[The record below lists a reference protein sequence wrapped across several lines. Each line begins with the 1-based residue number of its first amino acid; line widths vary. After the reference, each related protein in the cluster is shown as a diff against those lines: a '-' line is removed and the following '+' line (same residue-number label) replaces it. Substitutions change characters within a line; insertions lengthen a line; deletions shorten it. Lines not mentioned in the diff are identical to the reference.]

1 MSLFHL
7 GDNVKVV
14 KVMINSSDSHQTAS
28 ESSQILGLNIWRLV
42 AVAAVAGIG
51 VGFVGGAF
59 HWMLVHGSERF
70 SMLLEH
76 WKLVGFYGVPGWVGA
91 ALIAGISIGIA
102 RWLVYFAPSAAGS
115 GVQHVEA
122 VMRKEADPAPL
133 RVLPIKFFGGL
144 FAMIPGMALGR
155 EGPTIQMAAVIGSQC
170 GRIFRLSKEDGFLL
184 YTAVAGAGLSVAF
197 NAPMAGI
204 AFVLEEVTRKIT
216 TRSVLITL
224 IAVAT
229 SITVFRAVFGNAI
242 SFSIPTL
249 VAPELGNLFL
259 YAVLGLIVG
268 IVGAFYNRNI
278 LFGLNLFSAILPH
291 TSAAIK
297 AAIVGAGVGLIA
309 YWDPS
314 WVGGGDMQAQKILS
328 DNLGAQ
334 ALLILFIVRWLLG
347 SISYSPSLPGGLF
360 APLLLL
366 GAILGALFAELV
378 NLSSVLAFHAD
389 TVSFA
394 LVGMAAFF
402 TAVVRAPFTGV
413 LLIIE
418 MSGGVILTPGLL
430 VACVCATLITSYMA
444 SPPIYDSL
452 RARMFA
458 K

>member
-1 MSLFHL
+1 
-7 GDNVKVV
+7 
-14 KVMINSSDSHQTAS
+14 MIDFTSPHKPSS
-28 ESSQILGLNIWRLV
+28 ESSAILGLNIWRLV
-42 AVAAVAGIG
+42 AVAAIAGIG
-51 VGFVGGAF
+51 VGFIGGAF
-59 HWMLVHGSERF
+59 HWMLVHGGEHFSE
-70 SMLLEH
+70 LLER
-76 WKLVGFYGVPGWVGA
+76 WKVDGFYGVPGWIGA
-91 ALIAGISIGIA
+91 ALSAGISVGSA
-102 RWLVYFAPSAAGS
+102 RWMVYFAPSAAGS

-133 RVLPIKFFGGL
+133 KVLPIKFFGGL
-144 FAMIPGMALGR
+144 LAMIPGMALGR

-170 GRIFRLSKEDGFLL
+170 GRIFRLTREDGFLL

-229 SITVFRAVFGNAI
+229 SITVFRTFFGNAI
-242 SFSIPTL
+242 SFSIPAL
-249 VAPELGNLFL
+249 VAPELVHLIL
-259 YAVLGLIVG
+259 YAALGLIVG
-268 IVGAFYNRNI
+268 LIGAFYNRNI
-278 LFGLNLFSAILPH
+278 LCGLNLFSAAMPN
-291 TSAAIK
+291 TPAALK
-297 AAIVGAGVGLIA
+297 AAFIGAGVGLLA
-309 YWDPS
+309 YWQPS
-314 WVGGGDMQAQKILS
+314 WVGGGDLQAQQILS
-328 DNLGAQ
+328 NNAGSQ
-334 ALLILFIVRWLLG
+334 ALVVLFIVRWLLG
-347 SISYSPSLPGGLF
+347 SISYSSSLPGGLF

-366 GAILGALFAELV
+366 GAILGALFAELI
-378 NLSSVLAFHAD
+378 NLIPAAAFHAD

-430 VACVCATLITSYMA
+430 VACVCATLITSYIG
-444 SPPIYDSL
+444 SPPIYESL
-452 RARMFA
+452 RARMFS

>member
-1 MSLFHL
+1 
-7 GDNVKVV
+7 
-14 KVMINSSDSHQTAS
+14 MIDS
-28 ESSQILGLNIWRLV
+28 ESTHKTNTHSSEILGLNIWRLV

-70 SMLLEH
+70 SVLLEH
-76 WKLVGFYGVPGWVGA
+76 WKLVGFYGAPGWIGA
-91 ALIAGISIGIA
+91 ALIAGISIGIS
-102 RWLVYFAPSAAGS
+102 RWMVYFAPSAAGS

-242 SFSIPTL
+242 SFTIPAII
-249 VAPELGNLFL
+249 APELGNLIL
-259 YAVLGLIVG
+259 YAALGLFVG
-268 IVGAFYNRNI
+268 LIGAFYNRNI
-278 LFGLNLFSAILPH
+278 LFGLNLFSTTLP
-291 TSAAIK
+291 TLPAAFK

-309 YWDPS
+309 YWEPS
-314 WVGGGDMQAQKILS
+314 WVGGGDMQAQQILS
-328 DNLGAQ
+328 NHLGAQ
-334 ALLILFIVRWLLG
+334 ALVMLFVVRWLLG

-366 GAILGALFAELV
+366 GAILGALFSEII
-378 NLSSVLAFHAD
+378 NLIPAIAFHAD

-418 MSGGVILTPGLL
+418 MSSGVILTPGLL
-430 VACVCATLITSYMA
+430 VACVCATLITSYMG

-452 RARMFA
+452 RARMFDRH
-458 K
+458 

>member
-1 MSLFHL
+1 M
-7 GDNVKVV
+7 
-14 KVMINSSDSHQTAS
+14 SDSTSTHTTHS
-28 ESSQILGLNIWRLV
+28 ESSEILGLNIWRLV

-59 HWMLVHGSERF
+59 HWTLVRGSERF
-70 SMLLEH
+70 SALLEH
-76 WKLVGFYGVPGWVGA
+76 WKVDGFYGVPGWIGA
-91 ALIAGISIGIA
+91 ALIAGICIGIA

-144 FAMIPGMALGR
+144 LAMVPGMALGR

-229 SITVFRAVFGNAI
+229 SITVFRALFGNAI
-242 SFSIPTL
+242 SFSIPNL
-249 VAPELGNLFL
+249 IAPELANLIL

-268 IVGAFYNRNI
+268 LIGALYNRNI
-278 LFGLNLFSAILPH
+278 LLGLNLFSSVLPN
-291 TSAAIK
+291 TPAALK
-297 AAIVGAGVGLIA
+297 AAMVGAAVGLIA
-309 YWDPS
+309 YWQPS
-314 WVGGGDMQAQKILS
+314 WVGGGDLQAQQILT
-328 DNLGAQ
+328 NNVGAQ
-334 ALLILFIVRWLLG
+334 ALLTLLIVRWLLG

-366 GAILGALFAELV
+366 GAIIGSLFAQLINFFPDLV
-378 NLSSVLAFHAD
+378 FQAD

-430 VACVCATLITSYMA
+430 VACVCATLITSYMG

-452 RARMFA
+452 RARMFSR
-458 K
+458 